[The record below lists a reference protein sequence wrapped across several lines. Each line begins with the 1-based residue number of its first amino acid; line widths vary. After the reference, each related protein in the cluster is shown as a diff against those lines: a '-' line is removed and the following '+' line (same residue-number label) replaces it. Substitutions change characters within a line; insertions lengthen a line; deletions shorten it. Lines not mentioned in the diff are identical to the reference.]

1 MPCFQMRRNA
11 LSTTASDML
20 ELMGSTAQKIS
31 SGGVQILAVSG
42 GIYSK
47 CFRVGGEADEVLW
60 DQGEGADL
68 QYDLYITF
76 EEAALE
82 SVKILT
88 SQGQKDVQTVLEQE
102 PNREQVQ
109 SAVQHVAAQDKSAL
123 RALDWVCSL

>member
-1 MPCFQMRRNA
+1 RNA

-20 ELMGSTAQKIS
+20 ELMDSTAQKIS
-31 SGGVQILAVSG
+31 SGVQILAVSG
-42 GIYSK
+42 IYSR
-47 CFRVGGEADEVLW
+47 CFSVGGADEVLW
-60 DQGEGADL
+60 DQGEGP
-68 QYDLYITF
+68 IFSMTF
-76 EEAALE
+76 ISPLRKQLLE

-109 SAVQHVAAQDKSAL
+109 SAVQHVAAQDKSTL